1 MLRASSTSA
10 SRGCRLCW
18 NRSPRRLSSV
28 TATAATTR
36 AAAPATPQRRQLS
49 TVIVS
54 RRRWDAYLDNTPPKL
69 KVAAPKAAKTEDK
82 PWPRYLVWTG
92 YGLVATVVPYMAVWI
107 GLTNESSRA
116 FLLQQC
122 GPRVGG
128 ILRQHFGSPE
138 VGAVSYV
145 DRQADGPA
153 GIPHALLGEES
164 FAVRQQQGHIADDC
178 WKGDVKVRVN
188 VHTNDTVDTTEVDL
202 PAAVLASKEEILA
215 KAASLAQSLASAPGG
230 GEGAVVSVD
239 FVSQPKKAPTSLDD
253 NNNNNNNND
262 TMGDNNNEFATV
274 DNAVDPLRRTAP
286 VYSLWHYQPTAAA
299 PTASGASAGTAA
311 DQDFQV
317 ERLRAGISRLEAEL
331 QNSATGTRPID
342 DVVEE
347 LQLHKA
353 ELRRLGW
360 QKWKPW

>member
-1 MLRASSTSA
+1 M
-10 SRGCRLCW
+10 
-18 NRSPRRLSSV
+18 
-28 TATAATTR
+28 
-36 AAAPATPQRRQLS
+36 
-49 TVIVS
+49 IVS
-54 RRRWDAYLDNTPPKL
+54 RRRWDAYLAKTPPKL
-69 KVAAPKAAKTEDK
+69 KVSAPKAAKTEDK

-92 YGLVATVVPYMAVWI
+92 YGLAATLVPYMAVWI

-116 FLLQQC
+116 LLLQQC

-128 ILRQHFGSPE
+128 MLRYHFGSPE
-138 VGAVSYV
+138 VSAVSYV

-164 FAVRQQQGHIADDC
+164 FAVRQQQGHIADAC
-178 WKGDVKVRVN
+178 WQGDVKVRVN

-215 KAASLAQSLASAPGG
+215 KAASLAQSLSSPGG

-239 FVSQPKKAPTSLDD
+239 FVSQPKKATTSLDD
-253 NNNNNNNND
+253 DNV
-262 TMGDNNNEFATV
+262 TMGDNNNNEFATV
-274 DNAVDPLRRTAP
+274 DDAVDPLRRTAP

-299 PTASGASAGTAA
+299 PTASGAPTGTAA
-311 DQDFQV
+311 DQDFQE
-317 ERLRAGISRLEAEL
+317 ERLRAGITRLEAEL

-353 ELRRLGW
+353 ELRRLSW